1 MKYDYISLYN
11 ANKAFLTEHPL
22 LKRAVILANSFLT
35 AFVSVCYALFC
46 VYALTGETLDP
57 KAKVAL
63 LFVPALAFLTVTVL
77 RLAVER
83 PRPYDEKGAGIQPI
97 VTKHRADKK
106 SFPSRHMACAAVIAV
121 TFLRFLPW
129 VGVLLLVCSFLLA
142 YTRFALGLHYPS
154 DLLVGEGIGL
164 MIGCLIF
171 IL

>member
-11 ANKAFLTEHPL
+11 ANKAFLDKHPL
-22 LKRAVILANSFLT
+22 LKRATVLLNPFLT
-35 AFVSVCYALFC
+35 AFVSICYAFFC
-46 VYALTGETLDP
+46 LYALRQEILDP

-63 LFVPALAFLTVTVL
+63 LFVPALAFLTVTIL
-77 RLAVER
+77 RLAIER
-83 PRPYDEKGAGIQPI
+83 PRPYNENGANIQPI
-97 VTKHRADKK
+97 VKKCRADTK

-129 VGVLLLVCSFLLA
+129 VGVLLLALSLVLA

-154 DLLVGEGIGL
+154 DLLVGEGVGL

-171 IL
+171 II